1 MKILIANGFSD
12 NLRASEDWPG
22 WWVQRV
28 IWFASD
34 GDILILPSAAD
45 RSFMDYATKLIG
57 VDLESLSILILPPQV
72 VGDRRV
78 PFVERLTNADFKVAL
93 STAMAGRNVHEIFA
107 LWPDA
112 ALADFARSIDASDAM
127 PGLSFLSQDG
137 GRLVNSK
144 SVFRAIAAGLR
155 VPIPD
160 GAVCQSHQELHKAI
174 KSLFDIS
181 DTVIVK
187 QDYMTGGAGNVIFTS
202 GQTFDPVGARAVV
215 QTPTDYSV
223 AEYVE
228 AHWEELCGRRGDRVV
243 VERYHRDSRAAFAE
257 FSIQEGSV
265 TLGGTGEL
273 LSAPFACA
281 QVMPPV
287 GFEGD
292 AMALI
297 ESNGMRLAECMATLG
312 FRGRLSADAIVT
324 PQGEVFFTEYNG
336 RVTGSTHIY
345 AIIGDRIIGSGFGH
359 DRIILERI
367 WPDGWRVGSF
377 GAARDS
383 VFEAGLAFD
392 PNTRTGV
399 VFTNAYN
406 AQSQGVMYCI
416 AAPDILSAR
425 QIERHLAELFAVDTN
440 ARLPPLPIEGFE

>member
-1 MKILIANGFSD
+1 
-12 NLRASEDWPG
+12 
-22 WWVQRV
+22 
-28 IWFASD
+28 
-34 GDILILPSAAD
+34 
-45 RSFMDYATKLIG
+45 
-57 VDLESLSILILPPQV
+57 
-72 VGDRRV
+72 
-78 PFVERLTNADFKVAL
+78 
-93 STAMAGRNVHEIFA
+93 MAGRQVNEIFA
-107 LWPDA
+107 LWPDT

-127 PGLSFLSQDG
+127 PGLNFLSQDG

-144 SVFRAIAAGLR
+144 SVFRAIAAGSG

-160 GAVCQSHQELHKAI
+160 GAVCQSHQELHQAI
-174 KSLFDIS
+174 KNLFDIS
-181 DTVIVK
+181 DTVVVK

-215 QTPTDYSV
+215 QTPTEHSV

-228 AHWEELCGRRGDRVV
+228 AHWDELCGRRGDRVV

-257 FSIQEGSV
+257 FSIDDGSI

-287 GFEGD
+287 GFEAH
-292 AMALI
+292 AMATIKSKGL
-297 ESNGMRLAECMATLG
+297 RLAECVATLG

-345 AIIGDRIIGSGFGH
+345 AIIGDRVIGSGFGN

-377 GAARDS
+377 ETARES
-383 VFEAGLAFD
+383 LFEAGLAFD
-392 PNTRTGV
+392 PITRTGV

-406 AQSQGVMYCI
+406 AQTQGVMYCI
-416 AAPDILSAR
+416 AAPDIPSAR
-425 QIERHLAELFAVDTN
+425 QIEGHLAKLFAIDTS